1 MSGNPR
7 TRSIFLTCA
16 AAAIVAVLVA
26 GPLAGCRRTR
36 DARTT
41 SEPAVESTSSV
52 EATTPSMETT
62 AAEDSGSAEATPT
75 ETEKPDDDDDS
86 AKEEAGKPVT
96 IVGLWNLIR
105 TERYRTWRH
114 APGVAGVRPGTGPH
128 NARIRIWVNDIG
140 LEALR
145 ADPRPG
151 RFPVGTTIVKE
162 GATASMRLTV
172 IAAMRKQSDGKWL
185 FAEWRPNGT
194 LIAGGVMTPGCADCH
209 SQGQDYVR
217 AIRLRL

>member
-1 MSGNPR
+1 MRGSSR
-7 TRSIFLTCA
+7 TRSVFLVCA
-16 AAAIVAVLVA
+16 AMAVAALVLA
-26 GPLAGCRRTR
+26 GPLAGCRRLR

-41 SEPAVESTSSV
+41 SESAVESTSSV
-52 EATTPSMETT
+52 ETTTQSTETTPIEDTGSQDATASETDGSD
-62 AAEDSGSAEATPT
+62 EDTGSTQ
-75 ETEKPDDDDDS
+75 
-86 AKEEAGKPVT
+86 EEAGKPVT
-96 IVGLWNLIR
+96 TPGLWSLIM

-114 APGVAGVRPGTGPH
+114 APGLAGVRRGSGPH
-128 NARIRIWVNDIG
+128 NVRVRIWINNMG
-140 LEALR
+140 LEALQ

-194 LIAGGVMTPGCADCH
+194 LVGGGLMAPGCANCH

-217 AIRLRL
+217 AIRLRP